1 MKLYEIDRSGNCYK
15 VRLMLSLLGQAYEK
29 RPVDLPK
36 REQFEPWFLAINPLH
51 TVPVL
56 DDGGLII
63 RDSQA
68 ILVYLAAK
76 YGKGAWY
83 PADPASLADMQQW
96 LAYANNEV
104 LHHLAYTRAIVF
116 GLRPGD
122 LAKGQA
128 AAKDVLAHIDRSL
141 AGKEWLA
148 CGRPTVADVA
158 IYPYVAMIP
167 QADVPLTPHA
177 HLSAWTKRV
186 EALPGYTGLP
196 KPPAKPV

>member
-15 VRLMLSLLGQAYEK
+15 VRLMLSLLGLSYDK
-29 RPVDLPK
+29 HPVDLSK
-36 REQFEPWFLAINPLH
+36 REQMEPWFLAINPLH

-56 DDGGLII
+56 DDGGLIV

-83 PADPASLADMQQW
+83 PAEPASLAEMQQW

-104 LHHLAYTRAIVF
+104 LHNLAYTRAIVF
-116 GLRPGD
+116 GLRAGD

-128 AAKDVLAHIDRSL
+128 AAKDVLAHIDRAL
-141 AGKEWLA
+141 AGRQWLA
-148 CGRPTVADVA
+148 TGKPTVADVA

-167 QADVPLTPHA
+167 QADVPLKPYA
-177 HLSAWTKRV
+177 SLCAWVARI
-186 EALPGYTGLP
+186 EALPGYAGLP
-196 KPPAKPV
+196 KPPPKPV